1 MAGEPFSIAI
11 RRYHHTA
18 RLAEGWQLRAMDISD
33 WRKKID
39 ELDRKLVEL
48 LSQRAQAAHEIGKL
62 KRGVGMPIYEPDRE
76 RTVFSNVQSVNPG
89 PLANRDLLRIFER
102 IMDIMRQI
110 QQEEIAP
117 RTAADGGG
125 GDTELDNDVND

>member
-1 MAGEPFSIAI
+1 MAS
-11 RRYHHTA
+11 
-18 RLAEGWQLRAMDISD
+18 MDTSD

-62 KRGVGMPIYEPDRE
+62 KRDAGMPIYEPERE
-76 RTVFSNVQSVNPG
+76 QTVFENVRRVNRG
-89 PLANRDLLRIFER
+89 PLPDHDLLNIYER

-110 QQEEIAP
+110 QREEIAP
-117 RTAADGGG
+117 ETTEMER
-125 GDTELDNDVND
+125 DTEHDSEVND

>member
-1 MAGEPFSIAI
+1 
-11 RRYHHTA
+11 
-18 RLAEGWQLRAMDISD
+18 MDISD

-39 ELDRKLVEL
+39 ELDRRLVEL

-62 KRGVGMPIYEPDRE
+62 KRGAGLPIYEPDRE
-76 RTVFSNVQSVNPG
+76 QAVFDNVRSANPG
-89 PLANRDLLRIFER
+89 PLPDHDLLNIYER

-117 RTAADGGG
+117 QAATAKRP
-125 GDTELDNDVND
+125 GDTELDSEVND

>member
-1 MAGEPFSIAI
+1 MDGALNLGSRIAASLI
-11 RRYHHTA
+11 ADSRT
-18 RLAEGWQLRAMDISD
+18 LMDISD

-39 ELDRKLVEL
+39 ELDRRLVDL

-62 KRGVGMPIYEPDRE
+62 KRNVGMPIYEPDRE
-76 RTVFSNVQSVNPG
+76 RAVFDNVRGINPG
-89 PLANRDLLRIFER
+89 PLPDRDLLCIYER

-117 RTAADGGG
+117 KAAVTDAAR
-125 GDTELDNDVND
+125 DTELDSDVND